1 MKKNDVQLIQQ
12 ILSGDEEAFTLL
24 VEKHQKGVHALAWR
38 KIGDFHIAEEITQDT
53 FLQAYKR
60 LSTLRNP
67 NQFAGW
73 LYVIANNLC
82 KRWHQKKKL
91 STQSLE
97 NASVVEIE
105 NSSYKHYVSEKRET
119 EATEQRHETVK
130 KLLARLPE
138 SERTVVTL
146 HYLGEMPIKEI
157 GRFLGVSANTI
168 NSRLRRARKRLQER
182 EERLI
187 QEVLGSIQ
195 LPANLMEHIGRQVTN
210 MNPTPPSA
218 GKPLA
223 PWAAIGTAAVLAVL
237 AFGTGNRYL
246 NHFQKPYS
254 FEAQAEPTIEIVD
267 ARIVLDIDAKP
278 ALRNPIQRTI
288 IPRKHNST
296 NISVDTEIPDTHKPE
311 AQFLALALAQETP
324 SQDTAEDALDLKELL
339 AAIKHHHALLKSG
352 EGEVV
357 YTFGVPPFVDTD
369 TRIVAGTIAFNTEK
383 TRFHTEKARF
393 DPPGKTTILTPS
405 GSWEILPHKH
415 RKTDYSFNN
424 TEEPQRISLELHGV
438 DPRRWLTFYSNDL
451 ATYLRRENF
460 QIIGR
465 EVFNDTLCYV
475 LEEKDVDRPKKI
487 WIAPDRGFQYLKHE
501 SRHLTPVDAL
511 DSDVPMEAPTVSRT
525 TISYQQHGEIWFPK
539 AVFHEYA
546 WVDFKPEDPIIS
558 GQKLEIKNF
567 KINHD
572 IPPETFT
579 VDIPDDAM
587 ITVNWQNKKL
597 SKAEFLKRYGQQT
610 EN

>member
-1 MKKNDVQLIQQ
+1 MEKNDVQLIQR

-24 VEKHQKGVHALAWR
+24 VEKHQKGVHALVWR

-53 FLQAYKR
+53 FLQAYKK

-97 NASVVEIE
+97 NASTVEIE
-105 NSSYKHYVSEKRET
+105 NTSYKHYVSEKRET
-119 EATEQRHETVK
+119 EATEQRHEIVK

-182 EERLI
+182 EELLI

-195 LPANLMEHIGRQVTN
+195 LPANLMENIGRQVTN
-210 MNPTPPSA
+210 MNPIPPSV
-218 GKPLA
+218 GKPLV

-246 NHFQKPYS
+246 NHFQQPYS

-288 IPRKHNST
+288 IPLKHNST
-296 NISVDTEIPDTHKPE
+296 NISVDIEIPDTHKSE
-311 AQFLALALAQETP
+311 AQFFALALAQETL
-324 SQDTAEDALDLKELL
+324 SQDAAEDELNFKELL
-339 AAIKHHHALLKSG
+339 AAIRHHHALLKSG

-369 TRIVAGTIAFNTEK
+369 TRIVTGTIAFNAEK
-383 TRFHTEKARF
+383 TRFDSERTRF
-393 DPPGKTTILTPS
+393 HALGKTTILTPS
-405 GSWEILPHKH
+405 GRWEIVPHKN
-415 RKTDYSFNN
+415 RKPDYSFN
-424 TEEPQRISLELHGV
+424 TEEQPRLINPYHDV
-438 DPRRWLTFYSNDL
+438 DPRRWLTLRSKDL
-451 ATYLRRENF
+451 ATYLRSKNF

-465 EVFNDTLCYV
+465 EGFKNILCYV
-475 LEEKDVDRPKKI
+475 LEAKQGKKSEKI
-487 WIAPDRGFQYLKHE
+487 WIAPERGFQYLKRE
-501 SRHLTPVDAL
+501 YLIPRPVDAL
-511 DSDVPMEAPTVSRT
+511 DSDIPMEALTIIRT
-525 TISYQQHGEIWFPK
+525 TISYQQFGEIWFPK
-539 AVFHEYA
+539 IVFSEYA
-546 WVDFKPEDPIIS
+546 WLDFKPEDPIIS
-558 GQKLEIKNF
+558 GQRLEIKNF
-567 KINHD
+567 KINHNL
-572 IPPETFT
+572 PPDTFT
-579 VDIPDDAM
+579 VDIPDDAV
-587 ITVNWQNKKL
+587 ITVNQQNKKL
-597 SKAEFLKRYGQQT
+597 SKAEFLKQYGQQT

>member
-1 MKKNDVQLIQQ
+1 MEKNDVQLIQQ
-12 ILSGDEEAFTLL
+12 ILSGDQGAFTLL

-53 FLQAYKR
+53 FLQAYKK

-82 KRWHQKKKL
+82 KRWHQKKRL
-91 STQSLE
+91 SMQSLE

-182 EERLI
+182 EELLI
-187 QEVLGSIQ
+187 QEVLGSVQ
-195 LPANLMEHIGRQVTN
+195 LPANLIERIGRQVTN
-210 MNPTPPSA
+210 MNPTPPSV

-246 NHFQKPYS
+246 DHFQKPYS

-278 ALRNPIQRTI
+278 ALRNPIQRSI
-288 IPRKHNST
+288 IPRKDNST
-296 NISVDTEIPDTHKPE
+296 NTSIDTEIPDTHKPE
-311 AQFLALALAQETP
+311 AQFLALALTQETP
-324 SQDTAEDALDLKELL
+324 AQDTAEDALDFKELL
-339 AAIKHHHALLKSG
+339 AAIKHHHVLLKSG

-357 YTFGVPPFVDTD
+357 YTLGVPPFVDTD
-369 TRIVAGTIAFNTEK
+369 TDIIIGTIAFNKKK
-383 TRFHTEKARF
+383 TRFDSEDTPFHSQA
-393 DPPGKTTILTPS
+393 KTTILTPS
-405 GSWEILPHKH
+405 GRWEIIPDKN
-415 RKTDYSFNN
+415 RKSDYSFN
-424 TEEPQRISLELHGV
+424 TEEQPRLINPFHDV
-438 DPRRWLTFYSNDL
+438 DPRRWLTLRSKDL
-451 ATYLRRENF
+451 ATYLRIKNF

-475 LEEKDVDRPKKI
+475 LEEKDVDRPAKI

-511 DSDVPMEAPTVSRT
+511 DSDIPMEAPTIIRT
-525 TISYQQHGEIWFPK
+525 TISYQQYGEIWFPK
-539 AVFHEYA
+539 SVFSEYA

-567 KINHD
+567 KINHNL
-572 IPPETFT
+572 PPDTFT

-587 ITVNWQNKKL
+587 ITVNRENKKL
-597 SKAEFLKRYGQQT
+597 SKTEFLKRYEQQT
-610 EN
+610 DNR

>member
-1 MKKNDVQLIQQ
+1 MEKNDVQLIQQ

-24 VEKHQKGVHALAWR
+24 VEKHQKGVHALVWR

-53 FLQAYKR
+53 FLQAYKK

-97 NASVVEIE
+97 NASTVEIE
-105 NSSYKHYVSEKRET
+105 NTSYKHYVSEKRET
-119 EATEQRHETVK
+119 EATEYRHEIVK

-182 EERLI
+182 EELLI
-187 QEVLGSIQ
+187 QEVLGSVQ
-195 LPANLMEHIGRQVTN
+195 LPANLIENIGRQVAN
-210 MNPTPPSA
+210 INPTSPPV
-218 GKPLA
+218 GKPLV

-246 NHFQKPYS
+246 DHFQKPYS

-288 IPRKHNST
+288 ILHKDNST
-296 NISVDTEIPDTHKPE
+296 NISVDIEIPDFHKSK
-311 AQFLALALAQETP
+311 AQFLTLALAQETP
-324 SQDTAEDALDLKELL
+324 SQDPAEDALDFKELL

-352 EGEVV
+352 EGEII
-357 YTFGVPPFVDTD
+357 YTDEQPPVEAD
-369 TRIVAGTIAFNTEK
+369 TRIVK
-383 TRFHTEKARF
+383 TRITFDSENTRF
-393 DPPGKTTILTPS
+393 DSQREITILTPTEM
-405 GSWEILPHKH
+405 WQIAPHRRRHPKYH
-415 RKTDYSFNN
+415 FS
-424 TEEPQRISLELHGV
+424 TEPRSIYEGV
-438 DPRRWLTFYSNDL
+438 DPRRWLFDL
-451 ATYLRRENF
+451 ARHLERENF
-460 QIIGR
+460 QITGR
-465 EVFNDTLCYV
+465 EIFNDILCYV
-475 LEEKDVDRPKKI
+475 LEAKDGDTSEKI
-487 WIAPDRGFQYLKHE
+487 WIAPQQGFQYLKRE
-501 SRHLTPVDAL
+501 SQFPRPVDAL
-511 DSDVPMEAPTVSRT
+511 DSDIPMEALTIIRT
-525 TISYQQHGEIWFPK
+525 TIRYQQFGEVWFPK
-539 AVFHEYA
+539 AVFSEYA
-546 WVDFKPEDPIIS
+546 WLDFKATYPIIS
-558 GQKLEIKNF
+558 RERLELKNF
-567 KINHD
+567 KVNHD
-572 IPPETFT
+572 LPPDTFT

-587 ITVNWQNKKL
+587 IKVEGIDKPLTKQ
-597 SKAEFLKRYGQQT
+597 EFLKRYGQQT